1 MLFCRGQPTMID
13 TLSYLKKHGQRLDL
27 ELAKDRGIPL
37 DVARQHLTE
46 LAERR
51 EIVIC
56 KVTRF
61 DEGIRTDGWLCRI
74 SGYSPPPA
82 PGRRAKSTE
91 APAA

>member
-1 MLFCRGQPTMID
+1 MID

-37 DVARQHLTE
+37 DVARQHLTQ

-82 PGRRAKSTE
+82 PGRRAKSSE
-91 APAA
+91 VPAA

>member
-1 MLFCRGQPTMID
+1 MID
-13 TLSYLKKHGQRLDL
+13 TLNYLKKHGQRLDL
-27 ELAKDRGIPL
+27 ELARDRGISL
-37 DVARQHLTE
+37 ELARQQLTQ

-56 KVTRF
+56 TVTRF
-61 DEGIRTDGWLCRI
+61 DGGTRTEGWLCRI

-91 APAA
+91 AAPA

>member
-1 MLFCRGQPTMID
+1 MID

-37 DVARQHLTE
+37 DVARQHLTQ

-91 APAA
+91 VPAA